1 MELNFATNTTLTLL
15 NQLGRSADDDAFAV
29 DGTFT
34 GATDSY
40 SASGQSVDNYHTFM
54 IRDSL
59 QTGGYMYG
67 TVSFYSEDLNELSS
81 HLTRL
86 RDKELEI
93 LASNPGTASH
103 TQLLSEKQSLEVD
116 LSAFIGARV
125 HSDKIDF
132 TIVQGNTDNQS
143 SFMDVINIRA
153 NSGDPNSEIVGMI
166 SSIEVEM
173 SEIFQNSHNPSTCAH
188 CLAAAADNGF
198 ESPVALATSSTSGA
212 TADKGATLIGSS
224 GDSQVETIRKGVK
237 WNIGASDTLSYSFY
251 EGTVPYPT
259 TYNDGDPDSGGN
271 GQEAGISAAGPDN
284 ATHLS
289 QVMAA
294 WDKAVDFDFSL
305 VTEDANT
312 GQVGDIRMAFTDV
325 GTSGGRAAF
334 AYYPSSSHVGGD
346 IWFETADIES
356 NFDPSGNDF
365 NSTGLGDGGYSWYAA
380 LHEVGHAL
388 GLSHPFDGGSSTGV
402 TLPNNEDNMRTSVM
416 SYTQLDRNLV
426 FQYQAAGGGAWN
438 TGNSYRVYATTPML
452 ADVKAMDHIYGGET
466 TSDGDTNYTFNNDL
480 TRLQPLM
487 MQTIIDTGGTD
498 TVDLSNQTRNSTLNL
513 TGGTLSSIGIWS
525 EADQIAY
532 WASQTGLTQAQVTN
546 SFNNYNTQ
554 ATASGKSTGAIYTG
568 ADNLGIAHNANI
580 ENAIGGQGDDNITG
594 NALDNMI
601 TGGNGNDTI
610 DGGDGNDVAVF
621 SGDRSSYTINT
632 VGGTTTVAS
641 GGSEGTDTL
650 TNIEFLQFTAS
661 NATARGASLRTSLT
675 AVTDLS
681 SENSTFNISVDGGD
695 SISVT
700 FTARDYSGLTM
711 NDLMTDLQT
720 AINNALTADGQS
732 ASVTVSTNSPLQ
744 ITSNNTGATSAIA
757 ISSLSGPL
765 QAALGTIETEQRIEF
780 GDTVYYAVG
789 SGYIT
794 TTPSG
799 SFTPSNPTPPTP
811 PSPTPPTP
819 ASPGGSPG
827 SPGSPSSPA
836 AQTVVPGNA
845 AGLPSH
851 IGFISLATQEDAA
864 KAIIVLDR
872 AIEQITQSQ
881 AKLGAIQ
888 NRLDYNI
895 SNLTKTSML
904 TESAK
909 GRITDADFAA
919 ETAILVKNQILS
931 QAATQALNMAN
942 QSKQGVIGLLG

>member
-1 MELNFATNTTLTLL
+1 MELNFATNTTLSLL
-15 NQLGRSADDDAFAV
+15 NQLGRSTDDDAFDV
-29 DGTFT
+29 DGTFN

-67 TVSFYSEDLNELSS
+67 AVSFYSDDLDELSS
-81 HLTRL
+81 HLTSL
-86 RDKELEI
+86 RDKEIEI
-93 LASNPGTASH
+93 LASNPGTTSH
-103 TQLLSEKQSLEVD
+103 TQLLNEKQSLELD

-125 HSDKIDF
+125 HSDSIEF
-132 TIVQGNTDNQS
+132 TMVQGNTDDQP

-153 NSGDPNSEIVGMI
+153 NSSDPNSEVVGMI

-173 SEIFQNSHNPSTCAH
+173 SEIFQNSHDPSNCAH
-188 CLAAAADNGF
+188 CREIASGGNGF

-212 TADKGATLIGSS
+212 TADKGFTFTGSS
-224 GDSQVETIRKGVK
+224 SDSQVETIRKGVK
-237 WNIGASDTLSYSFY
+237 WNVGASDTLSYSFY

-259 TYNDGDPDSGGN
+259 TYNDGDTDSGGN
-271 GQEAGISAAGPDN
+271 GQEAEVSAAGPDN

-294 WDKAVDFDFSL
+294 WDKAVDFDFNL

-312 GQVGDIRMAFTDV
+312 GQVGDIRMAFTNV

-346 IWFETADIES
+346 VWFETADIES
-356 NFDPSGNDF
+356 NFDSSGNDF

-402 TLPNNEDNMRTSVM
+402 MLPDNEDNMRTSVM

-426 FQYQAAGGGAWN
+426 FQYQAAGGGSWD

-466 TSDGDTNYTFNNDL
+466 TSDGDDNYTFNNHL

-487 MQTIIDTGGTD
+487 MQTIIDSGGTD
-498 TVDLSNQTRNSTLNL
+498 TIDLSNQTRNSTLNL

-525 EADQIAY
+525 EADQIAH
-532 WASQTGLTQAQVTN
+532 WATQTGLSTLQVTN
-546 SFNNYNTQ
+546 SFTSYNNQ

-594 NALDNMI
+594 NSLDNMI

-632 VGGTTTVAS
+632 NGGTTTVAS

-650 TNIEFLQFTAS
+650 TNIEFLKFTAS
-661 NATARGASLRTSLT
+661 NASARGASLRTSLT

-681 SENSTFNISVDGGD
+681 SENSTFNISVDGGN
-695 SISVT
+695 SVSVT
-700 FTARDYSGLTM
+700 LTARDYSGLSM

-732 ASVTVSTNSPLQ
+732 SSVTVSTNSPLQ
-744 ITSNNTGATSAIA
+744 ITSNETGASSAIA

-789 SGYIT
+789 GGYIT
-794 TTPSG
+794 TTPTG
-799 SFTPSNPTPPTP
+799 DFTPSNPTPPTP
-811 PSPTPPTP
+811 PSLTPLTPPTP
-819 ASPGGSPG
+819 SSPSSPG
-827 SPGSPSSPA
+827 SPGNSA
-836 AQTVVPGNA
+836 APKVIPRNA

-851 IGFISLATQEDAA
+851 IGSISVETQEDAA
-864 KAIIVLDR
+864 KAVIVLDR

-895 SNLTKTSML
+895 SNLSKSAMQAET
-904 TESAK
+904 AK

-919 ETAILVKNQILS
+919 ETAILVKNQILQ
-931 QAATQALNMAN
+931 QAAMQALNMAN
-942 QSKQGVIGLLG
+942 QSRQGVLGLIG